1 MQDLALPSYVHGK
14 IWLHTAQFLVWFFL
28 LVPFFWT
35 PCSWVTYYSGYSYQ
49 SSIKLNF
56 KLILFIWDYHLNLHF
71 LMWSIYEKLIYFDW
85 LGHQEPKKLAHCET
99 PSPIIRQSLKK
110 KKKIVMIVL
119 IMLKLCWNSLESY
132 CLWRQW
138 RTFLKFFSTCVI
150 FQNLSSQVNF
160 NDLVRPHNHL
170 NFSNEIW

>member
-110 KKKIVMIVL
+110 RKKDRNDCVNNVETLLEFFRVL
-119 IMLKLCWNSLESY
+119 LSMASMTDILEVLFYLCYLSKL
-132 CLWRQW
+132 
-138 RTFLKFFSTCVI
+138 VI
-150 FQNLSSQVNF
+150 SGEF
-160 NDLVRPHNHL
+160 
-170 NFSNEIW
+170 